1 MCECE
6 VVVEPFH
13 SLPPNNDVP
22 KLNKHEINKI
32 IDEVEREVKFINKSD
47 HKGFAKNKNDK
58 SSKIKP
64 EEYWNRVKRVNNK
77 SNYLNTE

>member
-1 MCECE
+1 MLRKYLGRYKKSYK
-6 VVVEPFH
+6 PYRF
-13 SLPPNNDVP
+13 P
-22 KLNKHEINKI
+22 KLNKYEINKI

-77 SNYLNTE
+77 SN